1 MVKVESG
8 CVSCGLPCWGTAC
21 PNYQVLVLVC
31 DRCHD
36 EVDELYEVDGEDL
49 CEDCLKKEFRKDVE
63 L

>member
-8 CVSCGLPCWGTAC
+8 CVDCGLPCLGTSC
-21 PNYQVLVLVC
+21 RNYRVLILRC

-49 CEDCLKKEFRKDVE
+49 CEDCLKDEFRKDVE
-63 L
+63 A

>member
-8 CVSCGLPCWGTAC
+8 CVDCGLPCWGTSC
-21 PNYQVLVLVC
+21 SYYKVLVLVC

-63 L
+63 V